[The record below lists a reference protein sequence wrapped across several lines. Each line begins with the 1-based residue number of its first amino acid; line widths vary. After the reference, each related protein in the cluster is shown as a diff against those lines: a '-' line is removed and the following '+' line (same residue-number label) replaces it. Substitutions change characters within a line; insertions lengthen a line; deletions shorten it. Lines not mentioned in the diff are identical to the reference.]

1 MDKNIEIYN
10 EVKALYDNK
19 STANYII
26 KIVKGINEEFE
37 RVFKGTEL
45 DVPTIFGNKGNAAEK
60 VYAYLF
66 GIHYCPDCG
75 KKTSYI
81 SKTKGYNNRC
91 GTCGPLYAARNI
103 GAKAKAKANW
113 HTETFICK
121 ECGKEFEHIVHPNNS
136 NYKTFLFCSHSC
148 RCSYVHK
155 HMSEDQR
162 TDIKERRKKTCKEK
176 YGTEYVVNSQYTR
189 DKTKEKLG
197 VEYPQ
202 LLPNYGEI
210 CKESYKRN
218 HNGQEFHHSA
228 EVKQKILQ
236 TKLKKYGPL
245 LSTIKNKTYTFPSG
259 KQVYIQ
265 GYENFAIDKL
275 LETYSEEDIVV
286 ERKNIKDA
294 IGKDIIYVDK
304 DNLKHIYF
312 PDIYIKSKN
321 LVIEVKSEYTYNVHK
336 EINLRKRDAV
346 LNEGIDFK
354 FMIIKTYHKQYK
366 SHVLI

>member
-1 MDKNIEIYN
+1 MTNKNDVIQYLTIHPHS
-10 EVKALYDNK
+10 
-19 STANYII
+19 STNYILKTFPDLEKDI
-26 KIVKGINEEFE
+26 IDELIGSEVENASLNE
-37 RVFKGTEL
+37 KL
-45 DVPTIFGNKGNAAEK
+45 
-60 VYAYLF
+60 YAYLH
-66 GIHYCPDCG
+66 GVHHCPICG
-75 KKTSYI
+75 KKCSFRNR
-81 SKTKGYNNRC
+81 KTGYSTYCNEC
-91 GTCGPLYAARNI
+91 GKKI
-103 GAKAKAKANW
+103 GAKNSGEHSKAKANW
-113 HTETFICK
+113 HIEKFICK
-121 ECGKEFEHIVHPNNS
+121 ECGKEFEHVIHPQNPRYRQFS
-136 NYKTFLFCSHSC
+136 FCSSSC
-148 RCSYVHK
+148 RSSYMHK

-202 LLPNYGEI
+202 FLPNYGEI

-218 HNGQEFHHSA
+218 HNGQEFHHST
-228 EVKQKILQ
+228 ETKQKILQ
-236 TKLKKYGPL
+236 TKLEKYGPL

-259 KQVYIQ
+259 KQVYVQ

-294 IGKDIIYVDK
+294 IGKDIMYVDK

-366 SHVLI
+366 SHLLI